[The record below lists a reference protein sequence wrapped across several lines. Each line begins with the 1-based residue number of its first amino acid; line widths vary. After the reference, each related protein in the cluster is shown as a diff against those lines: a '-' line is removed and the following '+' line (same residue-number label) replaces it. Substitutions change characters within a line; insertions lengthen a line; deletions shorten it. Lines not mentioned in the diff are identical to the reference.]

1 MKIMNQKGMEM
12 AIQIFIV
19 LFVLLAV
26 AMIVL
31 QLVSQQFTNNETQLK
46 SMQSKSEFTQQIKEN
61 KLKCESLCKS
71 EKAEDR
77 TAYCMTSFEFSKLGE
92 ANQTDFIPGVIS
104 CEDKVYCSQLYPCES
119 LTMADCPRQLCGYWV
134 KTMGLS
140 KSQADTLLEKYILP
154 GICYKPLP
162 DSDKPLHWYGMTY
175 DGDDGAF
182 DGNIDNKVLCSA
194 IITN

>member
-46 SMQSKSEFTQQIKEN
+46 SMQSKSEFAQQVKEN

-92 ANQTDFIPGVIS
+92 ANQTDFTPGVIS
-104 CEDKVYCSQLYPCES
+104 CEDKVYCSQLYPCET
-119 LTMADCPRQLCGYWV
+119 LPADKCPKQLCGYWV
-134 KTMGLS
+134 SNMKLTPE
-140 KSQADTLLEKYILP
+140 QATALLYKYIKP
-154 GICYKPLP
+154 GTCYDEASAEAAFHWFGLQYDKETPRDRVI
-162 DSDKPLHWYGMTY
+162 DSDCAT
-175 DGDDGAF
+175 
-182 DGNIDNKVLCSA
+182 VL
-194 IITN
+194 N